1 MRYFFLTQDVK
12 LPCTI
17 QFRDFDI
24 TGARQL
30 FLKSD
35 SERLND
41 TTILYLGGNGKEA
54 RPDLIQSPVTMFSGH
69 LKDVMDAYE
78 PDLIFKDVVLIHKE
92 NSLQYHY
99 VQILMDQLDVISDK
113 TEFYPNQLPKR
124 LILDSQKIGRHN
136 LFLLSGKYRNDPI
149 VSLALA
155 ESLMRRKVT
164 GIRFEEV
171 EVE

>member
-12 LPCTI
+12 LPGTI
-17 QFRDFDI
+17 QLRDFDI
-24 TGARQL
+24 TGGRQV

-41 TTILYLGGNGKEA
+41 TTVLYLGGNGKET
-54 RPDLIQSPVTMFSGH
+54 RPDFIQSPVTMFSER

-78 PDLIFKDVVLIHKE
+78 PDLVFKDVVLIHKA

-99 VQILMDQLDVISDK
+99 VQVLMDQLDVISDK
-113 TEFYPNQLPKR
+113 TEFYPNHLPKR
-124 LILDSQKIGRHN
+124 LILDSQKIGRRN
-136 LFLLSGKYRNDPI
+136 LFFLPGTYRSDPI
-149 VSLALA
+149 VGLALA
-155 ESLMRRKVT
+155 ESLLRRNAVGMRL
-164 GIRFEEV
+164 EEV